1 MEPQLWI
8 GIQVF
13 LDLLMVALLV
23 WFLVSC
29 GKRQASWQNHEAA
42 IRKSEA
48 ILAEITEITQ
58 ALEVNLQEKRELSSR
73 ILAQLEQGLKKAE
86 EIRLQI
92 SKIIPKTGR
101 TTPGPAN
108 LHSDPQHTRSSVQAL
123 LAKGLTREEVAR
135 HLGISV
141 GEIDLLL
148 KLWPQSGQRP

>member
-1 MEPQLWI
+1 MEPQFWI

-29 GKRQASWQNHEAA
+29 GKRQASWQNHESA

-48 ILAEITEITQ
+48 ILAEIREITQ
-58 ALEVNLQEKRELSSR
+58 TLEVNLQEKRELSRR
-73 ILAQLEQGLKKAE
+73 ILAQLEQGLKRAE
-86 EIRLQI
+86 ESTLQI

-101 TTPGPAN
+101 ATAGPAD
-108 LHSDPQHTRSSVQAL
+108 LRSDPHHTRSSVQAL
-123 LAKGLTREEVAR
+123 LAKGLTKEEVAR

-141 GEIDLLL
+141 GEIELLL
-148 KLWPQSGQRP
+148 KLWPQNG